1 MFLNVKIKVHGA
13 QAHSRHSEIVT
24 ALNVRIQSNL
34 PLRDATNCMARAH
47 GMSSEIQKDLLL
59 NTKTGGQTEIS
70 MDVPQNEPLLEEAGK
85 RLRSPDCIPG
95 ERHSQPCLFSSR
107 TARVTTVSEFP
118 SFPSPGGAR

>member
-59 NTKTGGQTEIS
+59 NTK
-70 MDVPQNEPLLEEAGK
+70 DW
-85 RLRSPDCIPG
+85 
-95 ERHSQPCLFSSR
+95 
-107 TARVTTVSEFP
+107 
-118 SFPSPGGAR
+118 GAN